1 MDETVLFVVKLR
13 RSPCWLHSFDSMCVF
28 TFTGTLGHTWW
39 AWSTLR
45 LSQSLR
51 TRRNTPGELSTPW
64 SRGSAPT
71 LETSPKEPFLCLLI
85 RNSTPALMT
94 PKIPHKYSICFVYPS
109 LRHASR
115 ANCVLEWGERGN
127 RSSVSVSSDLTWCH
141 GFVIYQKLL
150 STFTLNSS
158 SVFSGVQT

>member
-1 MDETVLFVVKLR
+1 
-13 RSPCWLHSFDSMCVF
+13 MCVF

-51 TRRNTPGELSTPW
+51 TCRNTPGVLPTPW

-71 LETSPKEPFLCLLI
+71 LEKNPKEPFLCLLI

-127 RSSVSVSSDLTWCH
+127 RSSVSVSSDWPGVTALW
-141 GFVIYQKLL
+141 
-150 STFTLNSS
+150 STRSRSQPSHSTVALS
-158 SVFSGVQT
+158 SVECRHNACPTGVTAH